1 MEIQQDSI
9 TTRRLYLLCPFYANK
24 DLWFVWSI
32 YYYHIDTI
40 HLCGFDTIQRVL
52 DMTPKVVGAAAAG
65 SGANLE
71 MASPGL
77 IQIKWIQR

>member
-1 MEIQQDSI
+1 M
-9 TTRRLYLLCPFYANK
+9 YLLCPFHANK
-24 DLWFVWSI
+24 DLWFVRSI
-32 YYYHIDTI
+32 YYCHIDTI
-40 HLCGFDTIQRVL
+40 LLLWFDTIQRVL

-77 IQIKWIQR
+77 TQI